1 MKDFQFSK
9 KLKLISVV
17 LVVSLLLQ
25 LVPFGVLA
33 AETESTTP
41 SAPENYAEVLYEDIS
56 LREETVKHFKMSDG
70 TFSAV
75 DYSAPVHYKTDD
87 GDYKDIDNSLESV
100 TLADGSGFF
109 VNKDNPF
116 SVTFPDDLSNDREI
130 VISKNGKTIS
140 FSLDGASNSKG
151 VVNNNTAE
159 KEAEKLQKEL
169 EKATTEEEKAEI
181 KNRYAFSAEK
191 VESRLIYKYN
201 GYIDI
206 EYILTGSKLKESLII
221 KKQTGKADFK
231 FKYNLEGLTAELQPD
246 NSVLVKDGEEVV
258 FIIEAPYMFDA
269 ADNFSS
275 DITVEIKNKN
285 KGFEY
290 ILHADKDWLKSDDRV
305 YPVTIDPTIQGSVGS
320 NYTTK
325 SATGAKTGLIE
336 SELAELEMYGNTL
349 KVGNAYGAN
358 LYSFYY
364 AKIPTTIPYSARI
377 TKATFNAKCRTLAT
391 TNFPIYVSEI
401 TSTWPNN
408 KKGLTGTEVPNVSNI
423 KSAYGNSST
432 LAVGAFTTFD
442 VTSIVQSW
450 QAGTSENYGIALY
463 TDSAGP
469 VTTWNFISLYSE
481 TYGNLSYNP
490 YFVYQ
495 YADTRGVED
504 YWSYSTVGLPRGGVA
519 YINRFSGQVNAQ
531 IPLISTISELL
542 PVDLVMIYEAS
553 YIKLNSHFPLSTMS
567 NGFKVSVDR
576 ELVPITSSNAEY
588 AAGYRFVYYDSDGTR
603 IYFYG
608 TTENGVTCYK
618 DELGYGYTITQE
630 GTEYKLTDLNDNETW
645 FNSAYNVTRIYSAKL
660 KKSITVSY
668 ATVNSRQYISK
679 VTDGAGNVLN
689 FTRNGNQM
697 LLKIDDGLGRYVDF
711 VYGGVNYSQIVSA
724 VFSDGTSI
732 NFTYCTSDSAKERF
746 LKTVGDSTGSI
757 EFIYYNDADG
767 KNNGRVQKVTEKSA
781 PDANNAV
788 EDGNSLEFTYN
799 AGNSTTVTSK
809 TVSAATTDVKT
820 HYVFD
825 NLGRVTSSFNDY
837 GVSSG
842 SYNSGSTSGTTKNLK
857 INELASSSSVS
868 APVYNLLFDH
878 SFENGSSNWTLTS
891 GATLDTANYY
901 LGNKSLKV
909 VGSENTLVKAT
920 QNVTLTASGAYTLSA
935 YVKSGAG
942 AKLIIYEDNVAIAET
957 AVTDTA
963 GKWER
968 FDVTLDSAITTKSYS
983 VALAVD
989 NSTTTAYFDC
999 VQLEKDISANPYNML
1014 ENSSF
1019 ANGTGWTT
1027 NTSSQVAAVT
1037 YNSTNDRSSNTR
1049 PAFITKGYRVTGKI
1063 ANLTYVQQKVFIN
1076 KPASDIVFDI
1086 YGYSRADSVPLTD
1099 SILYALSLELVFT
1112 DGTTERINK
1121 SFNADSTAWQYAT
1134 NVCAAKESNQNK
1146 TIAYVNAGFLYQ
1158 KNLNTAD
1165 ITGIGLMVDMTGKN
1179 YTYDDRGN
1187 LTKITN
1193 LYDGKVYE
1201 NSYDSLTTNELT
1213 YSSSEEDGT
1222 WWYDYVV
1229 GNTNLLQSAL
1239 HLQLDYEISY
1249 TYDPASYL
1257 LTSTTIS
1264 SENTNKSITTYTTYT
1279 ADYDHVASVTDAAG
1293 NTITYTYD
1301 SMGRLTIAQ
1310 SGNSKT
1316 TYTYDGLSDR
1326 VKTVTSDTSATT
1338 SSTVTYDYDAAGRL
1352 LTVTRGTT
1360 VYTITYDKFGN
1371 QESVTVGGVALSTND
1386 YEDNNGTLSDI
1397 LYGNGTNIAYTYDDL
1412 GRVIGKNFQTVSN
1425 GVVTSNTPGFTQ
1437 QYSNSGAIAKY
1448 DDLLTNTKWN
1458 YRYDN
1463 LGRLDNISGSNGNK
1477 YKNTYDSN
1485 NRINKMTYTIGGE
1498 ERSTGHSY
1506 NEMGAQ
1512 DHFSVNDNH
1521 TDYLYDYL
1529 GRLSCAILNAE
1540 FSTDY
1545 TYVNINDTKT
1555 TNQVLKV
1562 TNPNSHYTNTYDSLG
1577 NVTSVTDHN
1586 GNTVTYT
1593 YDYLGQLIGE
1603 TNSEGS
1609 YTVEYDAFGNI
1620 TKKNGIVYGYGKEG
1634 REWQDLLTSY
1644 NGIAIDYDDIGNP
1657 DKWRGGVELHW
1668 TNGRQLSQISQGENA
1683 VATYSYDSSGI
1694 RYQKTVGNKTYTFT
1708 YVDGKLI
1715 HQTDGTNIWWFYYN
1729 ATNNLVALEYNE
1741 NLYYYMY
1748 DSIGN
1753 IIGLMDTNGVEVATY
1768 TYDAWGKILTST
1780 GSMAEINPIRYKGYY
1795 YDTETG
1801 YYYLMSRYYDPVVGR
1816 FLNAD
1821 GLSAGVNN
1829 NANGY
1834 NLFAYCFNNPVNMV
1848 DDSGNWPSWAKKLV
1862 AAVAVVA
1869 VVAVVAAVTVA
1880 TAGAGTAI
1888 AAVAVGAAKGAAVGF
1903 AMGAASGAAIGY
1915 ATTGTLE
1922 GTLNGMADGALSG
1935 AITGAITGGIQGGI
1949 NYYSKPTVSPGSTQS
1964 SCPSQCFVAGTLVLT
1979 VDGPAAIEAIKTGD
1993 LVFAED
1999 PETGEKGVKRVA
2011 QTFVNETKELIH
2023 LQVGSEE
2030 ITTTPEHPF
2039 YSPVKGWTVACEL
2052 HIGDVLVLQNG
2063 DYVTVEMVQHE
2074 ILESPV
2080 KVYNFEV
2087 QDFHTYYV
2095 GKSAVLVHNTCSGKT
2110 TSANQ
2115 MQQQVNKGQ
2124 APKQVESVHPAHTQV
2139 GGQPHIHFK
2148 DGTSLNIDGSTHDK
2162 LGGIPK
2168 ITNSIRIWL
2177 EENGWWR

>member
-33 AETESTTP
+33 AETESSTP
-41 SAPENYAEVLYEDIS
+41 SAPENYAEVLYEDVS

-87 GDYKDIDNSLESV
+87 GEYKDIDNSLESV

-140 FSLDGASNSKG
+140 FSLDGSSNSKG
-151 VVNNNTAE
+151 FVNNNTAE

-181 KNRYAFSAEK
+181 KNRYAFSAER
-191 VESRLIYKYN
+191 VESRLVYKYN

-275 DITVEIKNKN
+275 AITVEIKNKN

-290 ILHADKDWLKSDDRV
+290 ILHADKDWLKSSDRV
-305 YPVTIDPTIQGSVGS
+305 YPVTIDPTIIGSTTYEDDDDDKNDS
-320 NYTTK
+320 YTLETK
-325 SATGAKTGLIE
+325 SASGAESGLDSGDE
-336 SELAELEMYGNTL
+336 ASMAKYYNTL
-349 KVGNAYGAN
+349 KVGYVYTAN
-358 LYSFYY
+358 VKSLYY
-364 AKIPTTIPYSARI
+364 APIPPSIPRSSRI
-377 TKATFNAKCRTLAT
+377 TKAEAHITAYRTPT
-391 TNFPIYVSEI
+391 TQFPVYVSAI
-401 TSTWPNN
+401 TSSW
-408 KKGLTGTEVPNVSNI
+408 
-423 KSAYGNSST
+423 SST
-432 LAVGAFTTFD
+432 DRAL
-442 VTSIVQSW
+442 
-450 QAGTSENYGIALY
+450 AGTSQMPTYSTIKNTYAPSLVAGTKYTFDITDIVQAWHSHELANKGIILY
-463 TDSAGP
+463 TDSAG
-469 VTTWNFISLYSE
+469 TSSENFGAFYS
-481 TYGNLSYNP
+481 TYAESVSHRP
-490 YFVYQ
+490 YFIYT

-531 IPLISTISELL
+531 IPIISTISELL

-553 YIKLNSHFPLSTMS
+553 YIKLNSHFPLCAMS

-608 TTENGVTCYK
+608 TTENGVTCYR

-645 FNSAYNVTRIYSAKL
+645 FNSAYNITRIYSAEL

-668 ATVNSRQYISK
+668 NTVNSRQYISA
-679 VTDGAGNVLN
+679 VTDGAGNVLT
-689 FTRNGNQM
+689 FTRNNNQM
-697 LLKIDDGLGRYVDF
+697 LLKIDDGLGRYVEF
-711 VYGGVNYSQIVSA
+711 KYGGVNYSQIVSA

-757 EFIYYNDADG
+757 EFLYYNDDEG
-767 KNNGRVQKVTEKSA
+767 KNNGRVQKVTEKSKA
-781 PDANNAV
+781 DANNAV

-799 AGNSTTVTSK
+799 VGNSTTITSK
-809 TVSAATTDVKT
+809 TVSDATTDVKT

-891 GATLDTANYY
+891 GATLDTTNYY

-909 VGSENTLVKAT
+909 VGAQNTLVKAT

-942 AKLIIYEDNVAIAET
+942 AKLIIYEDNVAIAT
-957 AVTDTA
+957 TTVTDTA

-968 FDVTLDSAITTKSYS
+968 FDVTLDTVDTTKSYS

-1037 YNSTNDRSSNTR
+1037 YTSTNDRSSNTR

-1076 KPASDIVFDI
+1076 KPAKDIVFDI
-1086 YGYSRADSVPLTD
+1086 YGYSRADSVPLD
-1099 SILYALSLELVFT
+1099 SEKGILYALSLELVFT

-1134 NVCAAKESNQNK
+1134 NVCAADEDNQTK

-1165 ITGIGLMVDMTGKN
+1165 ITGIGLMVDMTGQSYAYNGK
-1179 YTYDDRGN
+1179 GQ
-1187 LTKITN
+1187 LTAVTN
-1193 LYDGKVYE
+1193 LYDGKVYQTAYTAANE
-1201 NSYDSLTTNELT
+1201 VHSSTSQEEGTWEYDYFDDEDDDIDNPHLIQSARHTYWGYNVT
-1213 YSSSEEDGT
+1213 YSYNANNMLTETRFGAEYTEQHVSSST
-1222 WWYDYVV
+1222 V
-1229 GNTNLLQSAL
+1229 
-1239 HLQLDYEISY
+1239 Y
-1249 TYDPASYL
+1249 TPDF
-1257 LTSTTIS
+1257 
-1264 SENTNKSITTYTTYT
+1264 
-1279 ADYDHVASVTDAAG
+1279 DHILSVTDTSG
-1293 NTITYTYD
+1293 NTVTYSYD
-1301 SMGRLTIAQ
+1301 SMGRLITAQ

-1326 VKTVTSDTSATT
+1326 VKTVTSDTSATA
-1338 SSTVTYDYDAAGRL
+1338 SSTVTYGYDSAGRL
-1352 LTVTRGTT
+1352 TTVTRGTT

-1371 QESVTVGGVALSTND
+1371 QESVKVGDTVLSINT

-1397 LYGNGTNIAYTYDDL
+1397 LYGDGTSIEYTYDDL
-1412 GRVIGKNFQTVSN
+1412 GRVVGKVLDPAYDYDMAPN
-1425 GVVTSNTPGFTQ
+1425 PPEYTQ
-1437 QYSNSGAIAKY
+1437 QYNNSGAIARY
-1448 DDLLTNTKWN
+1448 NDLASGVNWN

-1463 LGRLDNISGSNGNK
+1463 LGRLDNITGSNGNK
-1477 YKNTYDSN
+1477 YKYTYDSN
-1485 NRINKMTYTIGGE
+1485 NRLGEVSYTIGGTTK
-1498 ERSTGHSY
+1498 STEYTYDSIGLP
-1506 NEMGAQ
+1506 
-1512 DHFSVNDNH
+1512 DTFSFAGTNAF
-1521 TDYLYDYL
+1521 YLYDFL
-1529 GRLSCAILNAE
+1529 GRPQTLVLNDIVYANH
-1540 FSTDY
+1540 Y
-1545 TYVNINDTKT
+1545 YVNLGDGKSS
-1555 TNQVLKV
+1555 NQLYMVDYFAG
-1562 TNPNSHYTNTYDSLG
+1562 SFTNTFDSLG

-1586 GNTVTYT
+1586 NNTVTYT

-1609 YTVEYDAFGNI
+1609 YTVTYDERGNI
-1620 TKKNGIVYGYGKEG
+1620 TQKDGINYIYGNTA
-1634 REWQDLLTSY
+1634 WQDQLTNY
-1644 NGIAIDYDDIGNP
+1644 NGTAITYDTIGNP
-1657 DKWRGGVELHW
+1657 NNWRDGMTLGW
-1668 TNGRQLSQISQGENA
+1668 TNGRQLYHASKSGCDA
-1683 VATYSYDSSGI
+1683 WYKYDSAGI
-1694 RYQKTVGNKTYTFT
+1694 RTEKNADAILYEFT

-1715 HQTDGTNIWWFYYN
+1715 YQENHESKWWFYYDH
-1729 ATNNLVALEYNE
+1729 TGKLVALDYNGT
-1741 NLYYYMY
+1741 LYYYMY

-1753 IIGLMDTNGVEVATY
+1753 IFGLVDANGAFVANY
-1768 TYDAWGKILTST
+1768 TYDAWGKILSAT

-1801 YYYLMSRYYDPVVGR
+1801 YYYVSSRYYDPEIGR
-1816 FLNAD
+1816 WLSPEPNVDYGEFDEGA
-1821 GLSAGVNN
+1821 GLLA
-1829 NANGY
+1829 Y
-1834 NLFAYCFNNPVNMV
+1834 NVYAYCANNPIMYKDETGEGITLACILIFGIIGASVGGYAGYKIAQHYKIPKGQRWKYILGGV
-1848 DDSGNWPSWAKKLV
+1848 VIGGAAGALLGWGVGVSVSAAAAK
-1862 AAVAVVA
+1862 A
-1869 VVAVVAAVTVA
+1869 
-1880 TAGAGTAI
+1880 AGTALFGRTVTSGGMLI
-1888 AAVAVGAAKGAAVGF
+1888 NLATQFFEKTKTAMNLNQLKQLITLCKKYGVDITARLADLTKGHGAWKG
-1903 AMGAASGAAIGY
+1903 IPH
-1915 ATTGTLE
+1915 
-1922 GTLNGMADGALSG
+1922 
-1935 AITGAITGGIQGGI
+1935 I
-1949 NYYSKPTVSPGSTQS
+1949 
-1964 SCPSQCFVAGTLVLT
+1964 
-1979 VDGPAAIEAIKTGD
+1979 
-1993 LVFAED
+1993 
-1999 PETGEKGVKRVA
+1999 
-2011 QTFVNETKELIH
+2011 
-2023 LQVGSEE
+2023 
-2030 ITTTPEHPF
+2030 
-2039 YSPVKGWTVACEL
+2039 
-2052 HIGDVLVLQNG
+2052 HIGDKQIHIAL
-2063 DYVTVEMVQHE
+2063 TKEA
-2074 ILESPV
+2074 V
-2080 KVYNFEV
+2080 KYIRKIF
-2087 QDFHTYYV
+2087 
-2095 GKSAVLVHNTCSGKT
+2095 
-2110 TSANQ
+2110 
-2115 MQQQVNKGQ
+2115 
-2124 APKQVESVHPAHTQV
+2124 
-2139 GGQPHIHFK
+2139 
-2148 DGTSLNIDGSTHDK
+2148 
-2162 LGGIPK
+2162 GI
-2168 ITNSIRIWL
+2168 
-2177 EENGWWR
+2177 